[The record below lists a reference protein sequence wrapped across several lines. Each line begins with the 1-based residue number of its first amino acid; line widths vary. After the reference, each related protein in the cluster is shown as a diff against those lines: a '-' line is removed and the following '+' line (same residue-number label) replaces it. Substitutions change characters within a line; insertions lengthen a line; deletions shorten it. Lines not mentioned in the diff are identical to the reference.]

1 MPKPS
6 PTEVALARI
15 REIRLAP
22 EQFDLRRD
30 LASFFHHKSNHVIA
44 AAAKVVQLHESAPL
58 IQDLIAA
65 ALALFPQSAQRD
77 PGCKA
82 LIAIAEALV
91 AMGENAPEVYIK
103 GVHLVQKEGSFG
115 PPVDVAAPLRGLCA
129 RGLVRMRHAE
139 ALYEVVALLGDPE
152 VGARIGAVQALAD
165 SNSRESEL
173 LLRLKVVQG
182 DLEAEVLGAC
192 FSALLGI
199 APARSCA
206 FVAEYLEGR
215 NGALVET
222 AALAL
227 GEARLPAAF
236 NPLRDAWST
245 HRGASVRRTLLLS
258 IAMLRQDEGV
268 EFLLTRLQQDPET
281 AAMDALEALMLYRSD
296 AAIRARVR
304 EIAAARQLPK
314 LGPAVHREWQD
325 D

>member
-6 PTEVALARI
+6 NTETALARI

-44 AAAKVVQLHESAPL
+44 AAAKVALLQEAAQLTP
-58 IQDLIAA
+58 DLIAA

-91 AMGENAPEVYIK
+91 AMGEFAAEVYLK
-103 GVHLVQKEGSFG
+103 GVCHVQKEGSFG

-129 RGLVRMRHAE
+129 RGLVRMRHPE
-139 ALYEVVALLGDPE
+139 ALYDVVTLLADPE
-152 VGARIGAVQALAD
+152 VAARIGAVGALAD
-165 SNSRESEL
+165 ANSRESEL
-173 LLRLKVVQG
+173 LLRLKILEG
-182 DLEAEVLGAC
+182 DPEAEVVGAC
-192 FSALLGI
+192 FSALLEI

-206 FVAEYLEGR
+206 FVAGYLERR
-215 NGALVET
+215 NEAIVEA

-227 GEARLPAAF
+227 GEARLPAALE
-236 NPLRDAWST
+236 PLRDAWSSN
-245 HRGASVRRTLLLS
+245 RGASVRRILLLS
-258 IAMLRQDEGV
+258 IAMLRQDEGLD
-268 EFLLTRLQQDPET
+268 FLLTRLRQDPES
-281 AAMDALEALMLYRSD
+281 AAMDVLEALVLYRSD

-304 EIAAARQLPK
+304 EIAALRPLPK
-314 LGPAVHREWQD
+314 LGQAIIREWQE
-325 D
+325 